1 MPFKIYYNEYPP
13 SIGNAGEEENLKPL
27 NYDYEYWDN
36 HYWDIISDLNKK
48 IEDDADNGSLY
59 IERAIF
65 RDKFFCNEIN
75 AIESETI
82 REYNLKKRRKYKLI
96 LADFEDALYLEPD
109 DDLYWYQTGLFVQDV
124 GGAEIYGDDHINL
137 SIPYFTNAINLNSR
151 DHKYFYSRAI
161 SYQISNK
168 HLEAI
173 KDFDMAISL
182 NPSKGEKHKADY
194 FSERAFTKGYGLKD
208 WEGALND
215 NLQALKID
223 PDYELDWELIPSISE
238 CRRNIKNS
246 V

>member
-13 SIGNAGEEENLKPL
+13 NIGNPKEEENPEPL
-27 NYDYEYWDN
+27 TYDIDYEKYWD
-36 HYWDIISDLNKK
+36 YISDLNKK

-65 RDKFFCNEIN
+65 RERFFVNEIEE
-75 AIESETI
+75 IESETI
-82 REYNLKKRRKYKLI
+82 REYNIKKRRKYKLI
-96 LADFEDALYLEPD
+96 LADFEDALYLEPYN
-109 DDLYWYQTGLFVQDV
+109 DLYWYQTGLFVQHE
-124 GGAEIYGDDHINL
+124 GFEIYGDEYINL
-137 SIPYFTNAINLNSR
+137 SIPYFTNAINLNSK

-161 SYQISNK
+161 SYQISKK
-168 HLEAI
+168 HVEAI

-182 NPSKGEKHKADY
+182 HPSKGENHKAEY

-215 NLQALKID
+215 NLQVLKID
-223 PDYELDWELIPSISE
+223 PDFELDWELMPSISE

>member
-13 SIGNAGEEENLKPL
+13 SIGNWEEEENPEPL
-27 NYDYEYWDN
+27 TYDYEEYWD
-36 HYWDIISDLNKK
+36 HISDLNKK

-65 RDKFFCNEIN
+65 RDRFFVNEIEE
-75 AIESETI
+75 IESETI
-82 REYNLKKRRKYKLI
+82 RQYLIKKRRKYKLI

-109 DDLYWYQTGLFVQDV
+109 NDLYWYQFGLFLQDV
-124 GGAEIYGDDHINL
+124 GGAEIFGDDYINT
-137 SIPYFTNAINLNSR
+137 SIHPFTQAINLNSR

-161 SYQISNK
+161 SYQISKK
-168 HLEAI
+168 HVEAI
-173 KDFDMAISL
+173 KDFNIAISL
-182 NPSKGEKHKADY
+182 YPSKGKCHKAEY

-215 NLQALKID
+215 NLQVLKID
-223 PDYELDWELIPSISE
+223 PDFELDCELMPSISE
-238 CRRNIKNS
+238 CNQNLKNQ